1 MISALDST
9 PRPQVLRPSAGSQY
23 WVSTLDLNTGK
34 AVRDLGTG
42 SPVLDPNAG
51 SQIWT
56 PVLDPNAGFHDWIS
70 ALGPRYWISELDPS
84 AGFQSWLPT
93 HDLSIGSQYL
103 ALDLSTWPQ
112 YRACQAGPPGLHLR
126 AGLGQLGRP
135 AARAAPARARPIRR
149 HCARASA
156 RSRGCTTGVGK
167 RNRSPKDFGVCQP
180 RGNSLTISD
189 DFRAGLSAE
198 IVGDPCRRREI

>member
-9 PRPQVLRPSAGSQY
+9 PRSQVLRHSAGSQY
-23 WVSTLDLNTGK
+23 WISTLDLNTGK

-42 SPVLDPNAG
+42 SPVLDLSAG

-112 YRACQAGPPGLHLR
+112 YRACQAGPQACISALESWTGPAGPPRGPRRSRPSAPDQTPLRPRVRQVEGLHHRCRETKSLAQGFR
-126 AGLGQLGRP
+126 CLSTSGQFPYNLGRFSG
-135 AARAAPARARPIRR
+135 RTQR
-149 HCARASA
+149 
-156 RSRGCTTGVGK
+156 
-167 RNRSPKDFGVCQP
+167 
-180 RGNSLTISD
+180 
-189 DFRAGLSAE
+189 
-198 IVGDPCRRREI
+198 

>member
-9 PRPQVLRPSAGSQY
+9 PRPQVLRPSAGPQY

-42 SPVLDPNAG
+42 SPVLDLSAG

-56 PVLDPNAGFHDWIS
+56 PVLDPNAGLHDWIS

-112 YRACQAGPPGLHLR
+112 YRACQAGPQACISALDWASWAAP
-126 AGLGQLGRP
+126 RP
-135 AARAAPARARPIRR
+135 APLPPERARPDALAPARPP
-149 HCARASA
+149 
-156 RSRGCTTGVGK
+156 G
-167 RNRSPKDFGVCQP
+167 
-180 RGNSLTISD
+180 
-189 DFRAGLSAE
+189 
-198 IVGDPCRRREI
+198 REAAPQV